1 MKRFLSAVLAHR
13 SVEKSLCFC
22 KRCFG
27 NPKMLRFM
35 PYFTKWQQL
44 LRYRKTTLK
53 GSSGWY
59 ALFVQSQQE
68 EKVKK
73 ILELEI
79 GDEFQY
85 LIPKRKLRERKGGK
99 WQFVT
104 RRLFPGYI
112 LIHGNITVDW
122 YYRIKRIPD
131 VIKFLRDDEEVLQID
146 ERELKVLNILVD
158 KSDTVEMSTVYKQ
171 GDTIQVIDGPLQGL
185 EGRIVSINRRKGRAK
200 VRINFLNQEKVVELG
215 VNVVDKI

>member
-1 MKRFLSAVLAHR
+1 MV
-13 SVEKSLCFC
+13 
-22 KRCFG
+22 
-27 NPKMLRFM
+27 
-35 PYFTKWQQL
+35 
-44 LRYRKTTLK
+44 K

-73 ILELEI
+73 MLELEI

>member
-1 MKRFLSAVLAHR
+1 M
-13 SVEKSLCFC
+13 
-22 KRCFG
+22 
-27 NPKMLRFM
+27 
-35 PYFTKWQQL
+35 
-44 LRYRKTTLK
+44 LK

-73 ILELEI
+73 MLELEI